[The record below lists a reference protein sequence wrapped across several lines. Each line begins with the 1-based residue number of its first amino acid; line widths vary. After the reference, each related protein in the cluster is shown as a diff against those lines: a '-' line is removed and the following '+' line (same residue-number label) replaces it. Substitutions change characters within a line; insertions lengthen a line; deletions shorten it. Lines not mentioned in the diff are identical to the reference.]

1 LDITFNQYVEQAL
14 RLAIEKH
21 KDGSWHEQ
29 WVR

>member
-29 WVR
+29 